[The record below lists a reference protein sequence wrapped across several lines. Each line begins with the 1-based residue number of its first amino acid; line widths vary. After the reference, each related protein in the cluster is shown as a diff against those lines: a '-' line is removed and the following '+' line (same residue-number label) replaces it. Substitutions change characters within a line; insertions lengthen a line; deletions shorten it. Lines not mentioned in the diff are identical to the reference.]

1 MVEGGSGRARSLLT
15 VMSFEWIDEI
25 ITAWAKDF
33 RLTVYREYKD
43 IEVRSTD
50 VVTSSGAK
58 CQIWIDPPDADDK
71 VGVHVWNYGEKRAD
85 SYVPVSQLRDALK
98 SAYATALAWVS

>member
-25 ITAWAKDF
+25 ITAWATDF

-98 SAYATALAWVS
+98 SACAAALAWVS

>member
-1 MVEGGSGRARSLLT
+1 
-15 VMSFEWIDEI
+15 MSYERIDEI
-25 ITAWAKDF
+25 ISAWATDF

-43 IEVRSTD
+43 VEVRSTD
-50 VVTSSGAK
+50 VVSSSGAK

-71 VGVHVWNYGEKRAD
+71 VGVHVWNYKEKPAD
-85 SYVPVSQLRDALK
+85 SYLPISQLRDALK

>member
-1 MVEGGSGRARSLLT
+1 
-15 VMSFEWIDEI
+15 MSYEWIDEI
-25 ITAWAKDF
+25 ISAWAADF

-43 IEVRSTD
+43 VEVRSTD
-50 VVTSSGAK
+50 VVSSSGAK

-85 SYVPVSQLRDALK
+85 SSVSVLQLRDALK